1 MRLIGSFDTEKQAY
15 TLYSL
20 LLKEGIQNTYEPFV
34 DNETHAK
41 RYRIW
46 VYEENDLDT
55 AISWVEKYKQHPE
68 DPQFQQIETP
78 LISSLPRVQ
87 DEDSDPSL
95 EEPAVEPLLK
105 RGRLPF
111 QLTHLILA
119 VCIFLFLWNDVQEGR
134 LKAAKGE
141 LALFLTFTPLQKT
154 LLFDDPIEY
163 QQKIDQFLDTHDL
176 KPYQNFKELPPAML
190 TELEQVEKAPLWKG
204 VFDWI
209 IEKRRS
215 VNDSAPT
222 PPLFEKIREHQYW
235 RLVTPC
241 FMHRDFFHLLFN
253 MAWVWILGR
262 QLDERLKPL
271 KILSLALLIGI
282 ISNVAQYLMSGP
294 FFMGYSGII
303 VGMAGF
309 IWMRQRVAPW
319 EGYPLSRGTVVFL
332 LIFVLSMLALEW
344 VTFGIELF
352 SSISIT
358 PVVAN
363 TAHIVG
369 GLSGMWLGRFNAFGR
384 SVR

>member
-46 VYEENDLDT
+46 VYEENDLD
-55 AISWVEKYKQHPE
+55 AAVAWVEKYKQHPE
-68 DPQFQQIETP
+68 DPQFQEAEAP
-78 LISSLPRVQ
+78 LISSLPRFQ
-87 DEDSDPSL
+87 EQEGAEPS
-95 EEPAVEPLLK
+95 EGAEPVLPLK
-105 RGRLPF
+105 KGRFPF
-111 QLTHLILA
+111 QLTHVILA
-119 VCIFLFLWNDVQEGR
+119 LCIFLFLWNDVQEGR

-141 LALFLTFTPLQKT
+141 LALFLTFTPLQQA

-176 KPYQNFKELPPAML
+176 KPYHNFKELPPAMI
-190 TELEQVEKAPLWKG
+190 TELEKVEKAPLWKG
-204 VFDWI
+204 VFDWVLD
-209 IEKRRS
+209 KRRS
-215 VNDSAPT
+215 PSNPEPT

-235 RLVTPC
+235 RLVSPC

-262 QLDERLKPL
+262 QMDERLKPL
-271 KILSLALLIGI
+271 KIVSLALLIGI

-309 IWMRQRVAPW
+309 IWMRQKVAPW

-352 SSISIT
+352 SSVSIT

-369 GLSGMWLGRFNAFGR
+369 GLSGMWLGRFNVFGR